1 MTEHAHP
8 AHRIPTPQEQRI
20 TLAAVMITLFLSALD
35 QTVVSTAMPRVV
47 AELRGLELYP
57 WVTTI
62 YLLTST
68 VMVPIWGKLGD
79 LFGRKIVL
87 IWGV

>member
-1 MTEHAHP
+1 MTDHALYT
-8 AHRIPTPQEQRI
+8 ARVPTSQEKRV

-35 QTVVSTAMPRVV
+35 QTIVSTAMPRVV
-47 AELRGLELYP
+47 AELKGLELYP

-68 VMVPIWGKLGD
+68 VMPPIMID
-79 LFGRKIVL
+79 LRP
-87 IWGV
+87 